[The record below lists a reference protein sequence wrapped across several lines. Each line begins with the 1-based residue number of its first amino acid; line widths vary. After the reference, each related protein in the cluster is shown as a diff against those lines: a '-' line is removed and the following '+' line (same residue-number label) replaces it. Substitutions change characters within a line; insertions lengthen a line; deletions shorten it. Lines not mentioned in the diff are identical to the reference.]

1 MTEDALPTQS
11 THTPALLCI
20 AGPTASGKSAIARA
34 IAQKWPC
41 EIINV
46 DSATIYRGMDI
57 GTAKPSREE
66 RVTIHHHLLDIL
78 DPLASYSAAAFR
90 RDTLCCVKEIRARG
104 RLPVLVGGTMLYFKA
119 LRDGLNDLPTADPE
133 IRKELEL
140 RAAAVGWPAM
150 HEALSLIDPA
160 TAARLS
166 PNDSQRIQRAL
177 EIWHISG
184 QTMSELLSAPEQT
197 DKPLA
202 TVTLSLEPTER
213 KHLHQRIAVRFD
225 QMLEEG
231 LVEEI
236 KALRARG
243 DLHTDLPSMRCVGY
257 RQFWSMLAGEVTPA
271 QAREQA
277 IAATR
282 QLAKRQL
289 TWLRSLPDRL
299 TVEADSHE
307 ATEKTLAI
315 VGRLIDDRTI
325 VD

>member
-1 MTEDALPTQS
+1 MTPDMPDQQS
-11 THTPALLCI
+11 SRIPALLCL

-57 GTAKPSREE
+57 GTAKPSQEE
-66 RVTIHHHLLDIL
+66 RAAIHHHLLDIL
-78 DPLASYSAAAFR
+78 DPLESYSAAAFR
-90 RDTLCCVKEIRARG
+90 RDTLRCVKEIRARG

-119 LRDGLNDLPTADPE
+119 LRDGLNDLPSADPE
-133 IRKELEL
+133 IRKKLEL
-140 RAAAVGWPAM
+140 RAAVEGWPAM
-150 HEALSLIDPA
+150 HAALHLIDPV

-184 QTMSELLSAPEQT
+184 KTMSELLSAPEQT

-213 KHLHQRIAVRFD
+213 SHLHQRIALRFD

-231 LVEEI
+231 LVEEVRT
-236 KALRARG
+236 LRARG
-243 DLHTDLPSMRCVGY
+243 DLHTDLPSIRCVGY
-257 RQFWSMLAGEVTPA
+257 RQFWSMLEGEVTPA

-299 TVEADSHE
+299 TIESDSSE

-315 VGRLIDDRTI
+315 VDRLIHDRTI

>member
-11 THTPALLCI
+11 TQAPALLCL

-34 IAQKWPC
+34 IAQTWPC

-57 GTAKPSREE
+57 GTAKPSHEE
-66 RVTIHHHLLDIL
+66 RAALDHHLLDIL
-78 DPLASYSAAAFR
+78 DPLESYSAAAFR
-90 RDTLCCVKEIRARG
+90 RDTLRSVKEICARG

-140 RAAAVGWPAM
+140 RAAMVGWPAM
-150 HEALSLIDPA
+150 HETLRLIDPK

-177 EIWHISG
+177 EIWHITG
-184 QTMSELLSAPEQT
+184 KTMSELLSAPEQT

-213 KHLHQRIAVRFD
+213 NHLHQRIAMRFD

-231 LVEEI
+231 FVEEV

-243 DLHTDLPSMRCVGY
+243 DLHTDLPSIRCVGY
-257 RQFWSMLAGEVTPA
+257 RQFWSMLEGEVTPV

-289 TWLRSLPDRL
+289 TWLRSLPDRI
-299 TVEADSHE
+299 TIEADSNE

-315 VGRLIDDRTI
+315 VGRLIHDRTI

>member
-1 MTEDALPTQS
+1 MTADSLPTESAQ
-11 THTPALLCI
+11 TPALLCI

-66 RVTIHHHLLDIL
+66 RLSIQHHLLDIL
-78 DPLASYSAAAFR
+78 DPLESYSAAAFR
-90 RDTLCCVKEIRARG
+90 RDALRCVEEIRARG

-119 LRDGLNDLPTADPE
+119 LREGLNDLPTANPE

-140 RAAAVGWPAM
+140 KAAALGWPAM
-150 HEALSLIDPA
+150 HAALSLIDPA

-184 QTMSELLSAPEQT
+184 KTMSALLCAPEQT

-213 KHLHQRIAVRFD
+213 SNLHQRIALRFD
-225 QMLEEG
+225 QMLKEG
-231 LVEEI
+231 LVQEI
-236 KALRARG
+236 EVLRSRG
-243 DLHTDLPSMRCVGY
+243 DLHTDLPSIRCVGY
-257 RQFWSMLAGEVTPA
+257 RQFWSMLEGEVTPE
-271 QAREQA
+271 QARDQA

-299 TVEADSHE
+299 SVEADLHD

>member
-1 MTEDALPTQS
+1 MITPQPAEQS
-11 THTPALLCI
+11 DRVPSLLCI
-20 AGPTASGKSAIARA
+20 AGPTASGKSAIART
-34 IAQKWPC
+34 IAEKWPC

-57 GTAKPSREE
+57 GTAKPTRQE
-66 RVTIHHHLLDIL
+66 RATISHHLLDIL
-78 DPLASYSAAAFR
+78 DPLESYSAAAFR
-90 RDTLCCVKEIRARG
+90 RDALVCVQQIRARG

-119 LRDGLNDLPTADPE
+119 LREGLNDLPAANAE

-140 RAAAVGWPAM
+140 HAAQLGWPAM
-150 HEALSLIDPA
+150 HAQLRAIDPD

-184 QTMSELLSAPEQT
+184 KSMSELLSAPQQS
-197 DKPLA
+197 DQPLA
-202 TVTLSLEPTER
+202 TMTISLEPAQR
-213 KHLHQRIAVRFD
+213 GNLHQRIALRFD
-225 QMLEEG
+225 EMLREG
-231 LVEEI
+231 LVEEVRG
-236 KALRARG
+236 LRVRG
-243 DLHTDLPSMRCVGY
+243 DLHTDLPSVRCVGY
-257 RQFWSMLAGEVTPA
+257 RQLWSMLEGETTLE
-271 QAREQA
+271 QARDQA

-299 TVEADSHE
+299 TVEADAPDALE
-307 ATEKTLAI
+307 QALTI
-315 VGRLIDDRTI
+315 VSRLIDDRMI

>member
-1 MTEDALPTQS
+1 MTADALPTQPA
-11 THTPALLCI
+11 HTPALLCI

-41 EIINV
+41 EIVNV

-66 RVTIHHHLLDIL
+66 RAAIHHHLLDIL
-78 DPLASYSAAAFR
+78 DPLESYSAAAFR
-90 RDTLCCVKEIRARG
+90 RDTLQSVKEIRARR

-140 RAAAVGWPAM
+140 RAATIGWPAM
-150 HEALSLIDPA
+150 HEALRLIDPA

-184 QTMSELLSAPEQT
+184 KTMSELLSAPEQT

-202 TVTLSLEPTER
+202 TVTLSLEPTAR
-213 KHLHQRIAVRFD
+213 IHLHQRIAVRFD

-231 LVEEI
+231 LIEEVT
-236 KALRARG
+236 ALRARG
-243 DLHTDLPSMRCVGY
+243 DLHTDLPSIRCVGY
-257 RQFWSMLAGEVTPA
+257 RQFWSMLAGEVSPA

-289 TWLRSLPDRL
+289 TWLRSLPDRM

>member
-1 MTEDALPTQS
+1 
-11 THTPALLCI
+11 LLCI

-57 GTAKPSREE
+57 GTAKPSQEE
-66 RVTIHHHLLDIL
+66 RSSVQHHLLDIL
-78 DPLASYSAAAFR
+78 DPLESYSAAAFR
-90 RDTLCCVKEIRARG
+90 RDALDCVEEIRARG

-119 LRDGLNDLPTADPE
+119 LREGLNDLPTANPE

-140 RAAAVGWPAM
+140 KAAALGWPAM
-150 HEALSLIDPA
+150 HAALSLIDPVTA
-160 TAARLS
+160 TRLA

-184 QTMSELLSAPEQT
+184 KTMSALLRAPEQT

-213 KHLHQRIAVRFD
+213 SNLHQRIALRFD

-231 LVEEI
+231 LIQEI
-236 KALRARG
+236 QALRSRG
-243 DLHTDLPSMRCVGY
+243 DLHTDLPSIRCVGY
-257 RQFWSMLAGEVTPA
+257 RQFWSMLEGEVTPA
-271 QAREQA
+271 QARDQA

-289 TWLRSLPDRL
+289 TWLRSLPDRI
-299 TVEADSHE
+299 TVQADSHE
-307 ATEKTLAI
+307 TTEQVIAI
-315 VGRLIDDRTI
+315 VGRLIDDQTI
-325 VD
+325 VE

>member
-1 MTEDALPTQS
+1 MTADALLTQS
-11 THTPALLCI
+11 AHAPALLCI

-66 RVTIHHHLLDIL
+66 RAAIQHHLLDIL
-78 DPLASYSAAAFR
+78 DPLESYSAAAFR
-90 RDTLCCVKEIRARG
+90 RDALRSVQEIRARG

-119 LRDGLNDLPTADPE
+119 LREGLNDLPTADPE
-133 IRKELEL
+133 VRKELEL
-140 RAAAVGWPAM
+140 RAAAIGWPAM
-150 HEALSLIDPA
+150 HDALCLIDPR

-184 QTMSELLSAPEQT
+184 KTMSELLSAPEQT
-197 DKPLA
+197 DKPLL
-202 TVTLSLEPTER
+202 TVTLSLEPSAR
-213 KHLHQRIAVRFD
+213 SHLHQRIAVRFD

-231 LVEEI
+231 LVEEV

-243 DLHTDLPSMRCVGY
+243 DLHTDLPSIRCVGY

-289 TWLRSLPDRL
+289 TWLRSLPDRM
-299 TVEADSHE
+299 TVQADSHE

-325 VD
+325 VG

>member
-1 MTEDALPTQS
+1 MTADTLPTQS

-41 EIINV
+41 EIVNV

-57 GTAKPSREE
+57 GTAKPSRDE
-66 RVTIHHHLLDIL
+66 RAAIDHHLLDIL
-78 DPLASYSAAAFR
+78 DPLESYSAAAFR
-90 RDTLCCVKEIRARG
+90 RDALSCVAAIRARG

-119 LRDGLNDLPTADPE
+119 LRDGLNDLPSADPG

-140 RAAAVGWPAM
+140 RAAAEGWPAM
-150 HEALSLIDPA
+150 HAALDLLDPM

-184 QTMSELLSAPEQT
+184 KTMSELLSAPEQT

-202 TVTLSLEPTER
+202 TITLSLEPTAR
-213 KHLHQRIAVRFD
+213 SHLHQRIALRFD
-225 QMLEEG
+225 QMLKEG

-243 DLHTDLPSMRCVGY
+243 DLHTDLPSIRCVGY
-257 RQFWSMLAGEVTPA
+257 RQFWSMLAGDVTPA

-289 TWLRSLPDRL
+289 TWLRSLPDRM
-299 TVEADSHE
+299 TIEADSPE

-325 VD
+325 VG

>member
-1 MTEDALPTQS
+1 MTADPLSAQS
-11 THTPALLCI
+11 LHTPALLCI

-57 GTAKPSREE
+57 GTAKPSQEE
-66 RVTIHHHLLDIL
+66 RAAIHHHLLDIL
-78 DPLASYSAAAFR
+78 DPLESYSAAAFR
-90 RDTLCCVKEIRARG
+90 RDTLRCVKEIRARG

-119 LRDGLNDLPTADPE
+119 LRDGLNDLPSADPE

-140 RAAAVGWPAM
+140 RAAVEGWPAM
-150 HEALSLIDPA
+150 HAALHLIDPV

-184 QTMSELLSAPEQT
+184 KTMSELLSAPEQT

-213 KHLHQRIAVRFD
+213 SHLHQRIALRFD

-231 LVEEI
+231 LVEEVRT
-236 KALRARG
+236 LRARG
-243 DLHTDLPSMRCVGY
+243 DLHTDLPSIRCVGY
-257 RQFWSMLAGEVTPA
+257 RQFWSMLEGEVTPA

-299 TVEADSHE
+299 TIESDSSE

-315 VGRLIDDRTI
+315 VDRLIHDRTI

>member
-1 MTEDALPTQS
+1 MIADALTNRS
-11 THTPALLCI
+11 VNAPALLCI

-41 EIINV
+41 EIVNV

-66 RVTIHHHLLDIL
+66 RASIHHHLLDIL
-78 DPLASYSAAAFR
+78 DPLESYSAAAFR
-90 RDTLCCVKEIRARG
+90 RDALRCVEEIRARG
-104 RLPVLVGGTMLYFKA
+104 CLPVLVGGTMLYFKA
-119 LRDGLNDLPTADPE
+119 LREGLNDLPTANPE

-140 RAAAVGWPAM
+140 QAVELGWPGM
-150 HEALSLIDPA
+150 HAQLSAIDPS

-184 QTMSELLSAPEQT
+184 KTMSELLNAPEQT
-197 DKPLA
+197 DQPLH

-213 KHLHQRIAVRFD
+213 SHLHQRIALRFD

-231 LVEEI
+231 LIEEVR
-236 KALRARG
+236 ALRARG
-243 DLHTDLPSMRCVGY
+243 DLHTDLPSVRCVGY
-257 RQFWSMLAGEVTPA
+257 RQLWSMLDGDVTPA

-299 TVEADSHE
+299 TIEADSHQ

-315 VGRLIDDRTI
+315 VGRLIDDQTI

>member
-1 MTEDALPTQS
+1 MTADTLPTQS
-11 THTPALLCI
+11 AHTPALLCI

-46 DSATIYRGMDI
+46 DSATIYCGMDI
-57 GTAKPSREE
+57 GTAKPSRKE
-66 RVTIHHHLLDIL
+66 RLSIQHHLLDLL
-78 DPLASYSAAAFR
+78 DPLESYSAAAFR
-90 RDTLCCVKEIRARG
+90 RDALRCVEDIRARG

-119 LRDGLNDLPTADPE
+119 LREGLNDLPTADPE
-133 IRKELEL
+133 IRKELE
-140 RAAAVGWPAM
+140 RKAAALGWPAM
-150 HEALSLIDPA
+150 HAALNLIDPA

-184 QTMSELLSAPEQT
+184 KTMSALLHAPEQT

-213 KHLHQRIAVRFD
+213 SNLHQRIALRFD

-231 LVEEI
+231 LVKEI
-236 KALRARG
+236 QALRSRG
-243 DLHTDLPSMRCVGY
+243 DLHTDLPSIRCVGY
-257 RQFWSMLAGEVTPA
+257 RQFWSMLEGEVTPA

-299 TVEADSHE
+299 SVQADSHD

>member
-1 MTEDALPTQS
+1 MTTDALPTQS
-11 THTPALLCI
+11 IHAPALLCI

-66 RVTIHHHLLDIL
+66 RATIDHHLLDIL
-78 DPLASYSAAAFR
+78 DPLESYSAAAFR
-90 RDTLCCVKEIRARG
+90 RDALRCVKEIRARG

-133 IRKELEL
+133 IRKELEM
-140 RAAAVGWPAM
+140 RAAAVGWSAM
-150 HEALSLIDPA
+150 HEALRLIDPA

-184 QTMSELLSAPEQT
+184 KTMSELLNAPEQT

-213 KHLHQRIAVRFD
+213 SHLHQRIAARFD

-231 LVEEI
+231 LVEEV

-243 DLHTDLPSMRCVGY
+243 DLHTDLPSIRCVGY

-299 TVEADSHE
+299 SVEADAHD
-307 ATEKTLAI
+307 ATEETLAI
-315 VGRLIDDRTI
+315 VGRLIDNRTI

>member
-1 MTEDALPTQS
+1 MTADALLTQS
-11 THTPALLCI
+11 AHAPALLCI

-57 GTAKPSREE
+57 GTAKPSQEE
-66 RVTIHHHLLDIL
+66 RAAIHHHLLDIL
-78 DPLASYSAAAFR
+78 DPLESYSAAAFR
-90 RDTLCCVKEIRARG
+90 RDTLQSVKEIRARR

-140 RAAAVGWPAM
+140 RAATIGWPAM
-150 HEALSLIDPA
+150 HEALRLIDPA

-184 QTMSELLSAPEQT
+184 KTMSELLSAPEQT

-202 TVTLSLEPTER
+202 TVTLSLEPTAR
-213 KHLHQRIAVRFD
+213 IHLHQRIAVRFD

-231 LVEEI
+231 LIEEVT
-236 KALRARG
+236 ALRARG
-243 DLHTDLPSMRCVGY
+243 DLHTDLPSIRCVGY
-257 RQFWSMLAGEVTPA
+257 RQFWSMLAGEVSPA

-289 TWLRSLPDRL
+289 TWLRSLPDRM